1 MSSASVSG
9 AHSGSVS
16 TPRRWGNWRERRF
29 ATLLM
34 SPSLIVISLIA
45 LFPILYTLL
54 LSMYSYEMV
63 SPLPAR
69 FIGLENYRKLLFEDS
84 RFWHAVLITLIMVVF
99 GITLQL
105 LLGFGCALLL
115 NREFRGRN
123 ALVSTILIPT
133 TLAPVVVGFVWRML
147 LDDRFGPINFFLKSL
162 GLPAMPWFASPV
174 AAVIGIIL
182 ANTWEWFPF
191 MMMVLLAGLHS
202 IPAELGEAAEV
213 DGASPWQVFWRVT
226 VPVLRPIIMVLILI
240 RAIEDFKLFDIIVV
254 MTNGGPGIATESMNM
269 YAYQRGFNFFS
280 IGYASA
286 ISVVQLVMVLV
297 LVRVLFSRL
306 SRMR

>member
-1 MSSASVSG
+1 MSSASLPRR
-9 AHSGSVS
+9 SGS
-16 TPRRWGNWRERRF
+16 WWERHF

-34 SPSLIVISLIA
+34 SPSLIVITLIA
-45 LFPILYTLL
+45 LFPILYTFV
-54 LSMYSYEMV
+54 LSLHSYEMV

-69 FIGLENYRKLLFEDS
+69 YIGLENYRKLLAEDS
-84 RFWHAVLITLIMVVF
+84 RFWHAVIITLIMVVF
-99 GITLQL
+99 GIALQL

-115 NREFRGRN
+115 NREFKGRN

-133 TLAPVVVGFVWRML
+133 TLAPVVVGFVWRMI
-147 LDDRFGPINFFLKSL
+147 LDDRFGPINFFLKTL
-162 GLPAMPWFASPV
+162 GLPTVPWFASPV
-174 AAVIGIIL
+174 AGVIGIIL

-202 IPAELGEAAEV
+202 IPPELGEAAEV
-213 DGASPWQVFWRVT
+213 DGASPMQVFWRVT
-226 VPVLRPIIMVLILI
+226 IPVLQPIIMVLILI
-240 RAIEDFKLFDIIVV
+240 RAIEDFKLFDVIVV
-254 MTNGGPGIATESMNM
+254 MTNGGPGIATETMNM
-269 YAYQRGFNFFS
+269 YAYQRGFSFFS